1 MCITEDENKGL
12 KELYENVLMSKQEG
26 LQIMKDKIQ
35 TFELKA
41 KEKRI
46 QLENEQQNYNTTIDN
61 LEKKK
66 ENLKSKLKELKET
79 LQIEMAQND
88 DLKKDLRDKRD
99 EILRRKEAQTEITLE
114 LNRKMMILQ
123 EKKEKLQ
130 EKEIELDKIKQKLLK
145 YQDDAD

>member
-26 LQIMKDKIQ
+26 LAIMKDKIQ
-35 TFELKA
+35 NYELKA

-46 QLENEQQNYNTTIDN
+46 QLENEQQNYNDTIDT
-61 LEKKK
+61 LDKKKQSLKDKLKDLK
-66 ENLKSKLKELKET
+66 ENLHL
-79 LQIEMAQND
+79 EMAQNEN
-88 DLKKDLRDKRD
+88 LKKELETKRD
-99 EILRRKEAQTEITLE
+99 DILKRKEEQTQITLE

-130 EKEIELDKIKQKLLK
+130 EKEIELDKVKQKLLK
-145 YQDDAD
+145 YQDEVN

>member
-26 LQIMKDKIQ
+26 LAIMKDKIQ
-35 TFELKA
+35 NYELKA

-46 QLENEQQNYNTTIDN
+46 QLENEQQNYNDTIDT
-61 LEKKK
+61 LDKKKQSLKDKLKDLK
-66 ENLKSKLKELKET
+66 ENLHL
-79 LQIEMAQND
+79 EMAQNEN
-88 DLKKDLRDKRD
+88 LKKELETKRD
-99 EILRRKEAQTEITLE
+99 DILKRKEDQTQITLE

-130 EKEIELDKIKQKLLK
+130 EKEIELDKVKQKLLK
-145 YQDDAD
+145 YQDEVN

>member
-79 LQIEMAQND
+79 LQLEMAQND

>member
-79 LQIEMAQND
+79 LQLEMAQND

-130 EKEIELDKIKQKLLK
+130 EKEIELEKIKQKLLK